1 MARGSIAAF
10 LISNGR
16 ILIAIAVAEGIAG
29 PAQALMSTHALHQA
43 LWTAL
48 FAAQPLSPLQ
58 VTAVLLGLMG
68 VTTIAAVD
76 HLVKKCRGLNDDDE
90 KLDKVKPSVEPPQT
104 AGEEAQPTQIE

>member
-10 LISNGR
+10 LIGNGR

-48 FAAQPLSPLQ
+48 LAAQPLSPLQ

-76 HLVKKCRGLNDDDE
+76 HLVKKCRG
-90 KLDKVKPSVEPPQT
+90 KVKPSVEPPQT